1 MIYLIRLA
9 DKLDI
14 DLEEAVQEKMKLNEK
29 NYPLE
34 LAKDNAIKY
43 NDNRANSHIQRVHKI
58 IGKNIKNKKI
68 AVLGVTFKPNTDDMR
83 DSTSLKMIPYLSK
96 KGALINYYDPS
107 GEKKELKK
115 IKNCF
120 FKKNIMSNC
129 INTDLI
135 ILLTEWDEFK
145 TIDFKRVI
153 KNKKFKVF
161 DLRNLYNPEEMRTN
175 KIEYYSFHCRFA
187 K

>member
-1 MIYLIRLA
+1 
-9 DKLDI
+9 
-14 DLEEAVQEKMKLNEK
+14 
-29 NYPLE
+29 
-34 LAKDNAIKY
+34 
-43 NDNRANSHIQRVHKI
+43 
-58 IGKNIKNKKI
+58 
-68 AVLGVTFKPNTDDMR
+68 
-83 DSTSLKMIPYLSK
+83 
-96 KGALINYYDPS
+96 
-107 GEKKELKK
+107 
-115 IKNCF
+115 
-120 FKKNIMSNC
+120 MSNC

-175 KIEYYSFHCRFA
+175 KIEYYSVGRPNT